1 MAEGIVGGNVRFIGI
16 VQVTFDPASIA
27 TVTTAE
33 QNMTVPGVKL
43 GDFVFV
49 SKPTVTAGFGV
60 VNARVSAADTVTIT
74 AVNPTA
80 GSVNPS
86 SETWT
91 VMVVR
96 PSGTIPGAFGD

>member
-1 MAEGIVGGNVRFIGI
+1 MSEGILGGNIRAMGL

-49 SKPTVTAGFGV
+49 SKPTATAGFGV
-60 VNARVSAADTVTIT
+60 VNARVSAADTISIT

-80 GSVNPS
+80 GSVNPG

-91 VMVVR
+91 VLWVR
-96 PSGTIPGAFGD
+96 ASGSIPGAVGD